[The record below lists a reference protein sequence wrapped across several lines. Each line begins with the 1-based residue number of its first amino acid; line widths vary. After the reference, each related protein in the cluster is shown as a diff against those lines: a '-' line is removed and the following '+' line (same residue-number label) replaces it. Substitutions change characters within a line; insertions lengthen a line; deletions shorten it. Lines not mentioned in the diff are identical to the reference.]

1 MLLSGLLMTIFPLFS
16 DALPYVCVCVCVQKS
31 SSYKD
36 TSCTGLVQPCF
47 NATLLLKILSSI
59 AVKF

>member
-1 MLLSGLLMTIFPLFS
+1 MPLSGLLMTIFPLFS
-16 DALPYVCVCVCVQKS
+16 DALPSVCVCVQKS

-47 NATLLLKILSSI
+47 NATLLLKTLCSI